1 METVLRTRDP
11 DRAATAML
19 TEQIVLAPLE
29 MQLTDE
35 C

>member
-11 DRAATAML
+11 DRAATAMRPADR
-19 TEQIVLAPLE
+19 VGSPE